1 MGTILQSKSIRSHYG
16 EINNIFFGNTFF
28 TSTLAFAQTGTG
40 SSGVKDRAGDMF
52 REMNTGQLTL
62 RFINALTGD
71 YVSGASVSIG
81 NNSYT
86 TDFEG
91 KVLFTTDVVNGQL
104 PVSFRKEDFINS
116 DFNLEIMVG
125 SVWQAQIS
133 VSPALQP
140 QQIRIVLDWA
150 NRPRDLDA
158 HLIKEGDYHISY
170 RDTRTS
176 QDGTAQLDRDDTN
189 GNGPETITI
198 NEMSVSDTYVYKV
211 LDYSNRDS
219 RRSRNLASQS
229 RATVRVYGDNR
240 LMHTYR
246 IDGSSRG
253 NEWTVF
259 RIENGVF
266 TRVDMVE

>member
-1 MGTILQSKSIRSHYG
+1 MKVLGFIMGKSI
-16 EINNIFFGNTFF
+16 
-28 TSTLAFAQTGTG
+28 TLFSAILVFATTLTFAQSGTG
-40 SSGVKDRAGDMF
+40 SSGVQSRADDAF
-52 REMNTGQLTL
+52 REMNTGQFTL

-71 YVSGASVSIG
+71 FVSGAAVTIG

-104 PVSFRKEDFINS
+104 PVSFRKADFIGT

-125 SVWQAQIS
+125 SVWQNQIS

-150 NRPRDLDA
+150 DRPRDLDA

-198 NEMSVSDTYVYKV
+198 NEMSVADTYVYKV
-211 LDYSNRDS
+211 MDYSNRDS

-246 IDGSSRG
+246 IDGNSRG
-253 NEWTVF
+253 TEWTVF
-259 RIENGVF
+259 RIENGIF
-266 TRVDMVE
+266 TRVDTVD